1 MTEPTR
7 LISYLLVPVL
17 LDGEVLREEG
27 LSGSYFLTVGE
38 NIGRFSVLMSNFLI
52 VQRKDNFTTVNTL
65 KRIDRST
72 FLEKLQHNSA
82 SD

>member
-17 LDGEVLREEG
+17 LDGEVLRAEG
-27 LSGSYFLTVGE
+27 LSGSYFLILGE
-38 NIGRFSVLMSNFLI
+38 NIGRFSVLMSNFFI